1 MSTKDTLRQLARLFS
16 PPTFESTANP
26 FPDFTLP
33 DSVNA
38 LIDEHL
44 RSFAASFP
52 PFSGTGGT
60 GAAAA
65 SSSSS
70 SGPQSEG
77 EKERARWREGLLEIW
92 SAVEPL
98 PGTESKR
105 ENLARV
111 SAFLVLLHRLSADVG
126 EDDDVALVSRR
137 DIGSVWWSALLKRA
151 MLGAPKD
158 GHSHHSAQGA
168 TATSG
173 QGAGGG
179 GLQSKGSQTRGR
191 KLDRKGRDAAA
202 SPALATD
209 GANSTFTS
217 TASPLY
223 VSRQALAA
231 AMNMI
236 VWGMQASREHAANS
250 DEWTSPFGIAILH
263 EYEQRALVRL
273 QGYEDEGWGVR
284 NLEECLIQ
292 WGEKAPKVRPVLHF
306 TLVCLVSC
314 GCASCLTGWKSSRG
328 CRPFSSESPTHYQ
341 PIRHRQ
347 L

>member
-1 MSTKDTLRQLARLFS
+1 MSTKETLRQLARLFS
-16 PPTFESTANP
+16 PPPSSSSESTTTNP

-52 PFSGTGGT
+52 SLSGTGGT

-65 SSSSS
+65 AS
-70 SGPQSEG
+70 SGGGGGSQSEG
-77 EKERARWREGLLEIW
+77 ERERSRWREGLLEIW
-92 SAVEPL
+92 STVEPL

-158 GHSHHSAQGA
+158 GHLHYSSAAAAAQ
-168 TATSG
+168 TTG
-173 QGAGGG
+173 QGAGGGAG

-191 KLDRKGRDAAA
+191 KLDRKGGRDTAA
-202 SPALATD
+202 SPAAAAAD

-231 AMNMI
+231 AMSMI

-250 DEWTSPFGIAILH
+250 DEWISPFGVAILH

-292 WGEKAPKVRPVLHF
+292 WGEKAPKVGGPFPSLS
-306 TLVCLVSC
+306 CLASA
-314 GCASCLTGWKSSRG
+314 CAS
-328 CRPFSSESPTHYQ
+328 
-341 PIRHRQ
+341 
-347 L
+347 

>member
-16 PPTFESTANP
+16 PPTSSSASESTTANP

-33 DSVNA
+33 DTVNA
-38 LIDEHL
+38 LVDEHL

-52 PFSGTGGT
+52 PLSGTGGT
-60 GAAAA
+60 GGAAAA
-65 SSSSS
+65 SSSSGGGS
-70 SGPQSEG
+70 QSEG
-77 EKERARWREGLLEIW
+77 ERERARWREGLLEIW

-98 PGTESKR
+98 PGTESNR

-111 SAFLVLLHRLSADVG
+111 SAFLILLHRLSADVG

-158 GHSHHSAQGA
+158 GHHHYSAAAAQ
-168 TATSG
+168 TAG
-173 QGAGGG
+173 QSAGGG
-179 GLQSKGSQTRGR
+179 GLQSKGGSQTRGR
-191 KLDRKGRDAAA
+191 KLDRKGRDTA
-202 SPALATD
+202 SPAAAAAVD
-209 GANSTFTS
+209 RASGSST

-250 DEWTSPFGIAILH
+250 DEWISPFGVAILH

-292 WGEKAPKVRPVLHF
+292 WGEKAPKVSRRSSSPSPSL
-306 TLVCLVSC
+306 LCL
-314 GCASCLTGWKSSRG
+314 ASVRV
-328 CRPFSSESPTHYQ
+328 PP
-341 PIRHRQ
+341 
-347 L
+347 